1 MRIDK
6 TPVQG
11 SLPRSRATPARA
23 EDPDLELL
31 ERWRA
36 GESAAGQTL
45 FKRHVA
51 SLYRF
56 FQSKCDGDIDEL
68 VQLTLLGALPAK
80 ERFRGE
86 ASFRT
91 YLFAIARNK
100 LARYL
105 RDKKRDARFA
115 LAVAPA
121 AEWITTFRSATVHD
135 QAYHALLDAL
145 RALPVEQQMLLEL
158 FYWEEVDT
166 IELAKIFD
174 VPAATIR
181 TWLFRAR
188 GRLRE
193 LLAANASASV
203 NGIDRV
209 VRNARTPR
217 ARARS

>member
-1 MRIDK
+1 MDE
-6 TPVQG
+6 TTVQG
-11 SLPRSRATPARA
+11 SPPRARA
-23 EDPDLELL
+23 IPALAQDPDLELL

-45 FKRHVA
+45 FKRHLT
-51 SLYRF
+51 SLHRF
-56 FQSKCDGDIDEL
+56 FQRKCDGDIDEL

-91 YLFAIARNK
+91 YLFAIARNT

-105 RDKKRDARFA
+105 RDKKPDARFD
-115 LAVAPA
+115 LAVTPA
-121 AEWITTFRSATVHD
+121 AELIGELRSVTVHD
-135 QAYHALLDAL
+135 LAYRALLDAL

-166 IELAKIFD
+166 IELAKTFE

-193 LLAANASASV
+193 ILAANTSESL
-203 NGIDRV
+203 NGRDDI
-209 VRNARTPR
+209 VRKARPPSGPPR
-217 ARARS
+217 S